1 VNLGDRFLN
10 PRRGLDRF
18 DPRRTGE
25 SGYLAV
31 IYLADTENAIRESG
45 RAAAYVKALAKTR
58 LVSSTS
64 ISCPIY
70 ISLLAITIKRSVLA
84 ALLAP
89 SNRDGIHFR
98 LALCHRR
105 PRAATDAVA
114 CDISGN
120 GEAFAARVP

>member
-1 VNLGDRFLN
+1 
-10 PRRGLDRF
+10 
-18 DPRRTGE
+18 
-25 SGYLAV
+25 LAV
-31 IYLADTENAIRESG
+31 IYLADTENAIACESG
-45 RAAAYVKALAKTR
+45 RAVAYAKALVKTR

-70 ISLLAITIKRSVLA
+70 ISLLAVTIKRSVRSVLA

-98 LALCHRR
+98 LALCHRP
-105 PRAATDAVA
+105 PRAATGAVA
-114 CDISGN
+114 YDISGN